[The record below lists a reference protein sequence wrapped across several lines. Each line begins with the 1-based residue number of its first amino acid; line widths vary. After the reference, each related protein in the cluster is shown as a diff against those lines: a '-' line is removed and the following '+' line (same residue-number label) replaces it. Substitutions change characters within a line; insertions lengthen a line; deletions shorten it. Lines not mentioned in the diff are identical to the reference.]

1 MYYIAAA
8 GSYSSQTCGATH
20 LHLPPTMCATKG
32 LAGRLEMEPIS
43 GQMPVGHL
51 SGRDRARPEEFVGV
65 AFCMLF
71 IQRGRDA
78 KLQRE
83 LI

>member
-1 MYYIAAA
+1 
-8 GSYSSQTCGATH
+8 

-51 SGRDRARPEEFVGV
+51 SGRDRARPEKSVGV

-71 IQRGRDA
+71 LQRGRGCKTA
-78 KLQRE
+78 KGAYLE
-83 LI
+83 ISSSSNTYATC